1 MSEWL
6 RDSYI
11 YPIQKMEIIPILNIG
26 LKGYWKLPAGKNGQP
41 LPVANEKAVRAGI
54 EPASLNIGGARFG
67 ANVTTI
73 SAKNDTNEN
82 SPTIRRPDEN

>member
-1 MSEWL
+1 M
-6 RDSYI
+6 
-11 YPIQKMEIIPILNIG
+11 
-26 LKGYWKLPAGKNGQP
+26 
-41 LPVANEKAVRAGI
+41 ANEKAVRAGI

-82 SPTIRRPDEN
+82 SPHDTATRRKLVDLGAVGDLIRVPGWLHTWINGRMAGGFPVVV